1 MYASMSRPLV
11 DIWYLTKHYFMQF
24 LDTAS
29 EFLFGT
35 SMDSLLPGLD
45 AVAAEEF
52 LKNFETG
59 LSGADERGWAGL
71 MKIRYLFD
79 KDWPKAVAKVHDFID
94 VYVKRALE
102 TPDPDNEKPPIDT
115 ESKESEASPPS
126 ERYVLL
132 YEMAKYVRDPVEL
145 RSQILNVFMA
155 SRDTTGILVSNV
167 LFQLARHPKYWTKL
181 RETALALNEEEMSFE
196 SLKGLKP
203 FRHVIF
209 ETQRTIGPTGVIP
222 RTANKNTTLP
232 HGGGPDGQAPIFL
245 AKGDRVFVFM
255 YSHHHKE
262 EVFGEDPYEFRPERF
277 ERLRSLTWEWIPFS
291 GGPRICPALNQVII
305 QTTYLLV
312 RLTRAFERIENRDPV
327 LKYIE
332 FPRMLTESKNGVKIG
347 LIPAKDG
354 VR

>member
-1 MYASMSRPLV
+1 
-11 DIWYLTKHYFMQF
+11 
-24 LDTAS
+24 
-29 EFLFGT
+29 
-35 SMDSLLPGLD
+35 MDSLLPGPD

-52 LKNFETG
+52 LKNFEIG

-79 KDWPKAVAKVHDFID
+79 DEWPKAVAKVYAFID
-94 VYVKRALE
+94 VYIREAVEA
-102 TPDPDNEKPPIDT
+102 TASDNEKSSVDMD
-115 ESKESEASPPS
+115 SKGSEAAPPS
-126 ERYVLL
+126 ERYILL

-155 SRDTTGILVSNV
+155 GRDTTAILVSNV
-167 LFQLARHPKYWTKL
+167 LFQLARHPEYWAKL
-181 RETALALNEEEMSFE
+181 HETALALKAEEMSFE
-196 SLKGLKP
+196 LLKGLKQ
-203 FRHVIF
+203 FRNVIF

-232 HGGGPDGQAPIFL
+232 HGGGPDGQAPVFI
-245 AKGDRVFVFM
+245 AKGERVFLFM

-262 EVFGEDPYEFRPERF
+262 EVFGEDAYEFKPERF
-277 ERLRSLTWEWIPFS
+277 EHLRSLTWEWIPFS
-291 GGPRICPALNQVII
+291 GGPRICPAQNQVII

-332 FPRMLTESKNGVKIG
+332 FPRMLTESKNGVKIA

-354 VR
+354 LE